1 MKNSGSNG
9 ANISNEGGLSMTHFW
24 QQNASIL
31 SLSVVLVALVAIGT
45 LVSSSFFS
53 LENFKIILLAVA
65 GTTVV
70 ALGMTM
76 VVISGEI
83 DLSVAGTAVL
93 SGIVGAALF
102 DTGSAFIVVSAV
114 LAVGLLLGF
123 LNGLLVVWIGIPSLI
138 ATLAMLGIARALAN
152 TVSSGQAAYPD
163 NLPGYLWFGRGDLWG
178 VPVPILTLLLA
189 AILAITLTRYTAF
202 GVKLYATGGNAA
214 AATLSG
220 IRTGRVKIVTFM
232 ICGVLAAVAG
242 ILESARLSYINPAAY
257 PGMELRVLAI
267 TVLGG
272 AALVGGSGT
281 ILGTLLAAMI
291 IGVINSL
298 LNQLGVSIYLQQVV
312 TALIILAVVVPGI
325 RQRQVAK

>member
-1 MKNSGSNG
+1 MKNPDSNS
-9 ANISNEGGLSMTHFW
+9 ANISGSSGRMINHFW

-31 SLSVVLVALVAIGT
+31 SLAIVLVALVTIGT

-65 GTTVV
+65 GMTVV
-70 ALGMTM
+70 AMGMTM

-93 SGIVGAALF
+93 SGIVGATLF
-102 DTGSAFIVVSAV
+102 DTGSASIVVTVV
-114 LAVGLLLGF
+114 LAVGLFLGF

-152 TVSSGQAAYPD
+152 TVSSGKAAYPD
-163 NLPGYLWFGRGDLWG
+163 NLPGYLWLGRGDLWG
-178 VPVPILTLLLA
+178 VPIPILTLILA
-189 AILAITLTRYTAF
+189 ATLAIIITRYTAF
-202 GVKLYATGGNAA
+202 GIKLYATGGNKA

-220 IRTGRVKIVTFM
+220 IRTGQVKIVAFM

-272 AALVGGSGT
+272 AALAGGTGT

-298 LNQLGVSIYLQQVV
+298 LN
-312 TALIILAVVVPGI
+312 
-325 RQRQVAK
+325 